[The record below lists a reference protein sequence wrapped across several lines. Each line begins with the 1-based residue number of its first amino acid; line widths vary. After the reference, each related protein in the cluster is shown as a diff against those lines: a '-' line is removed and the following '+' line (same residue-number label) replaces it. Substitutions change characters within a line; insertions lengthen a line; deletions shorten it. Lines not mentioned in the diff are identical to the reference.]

1 MQSVEET
8 INNRLP
14 ELSPGSLLKGANL
27 MNIHAQKRL
36 LIITFLFIPIIL
48 LGVFVIYPTFR
59 LVQLSL
65 TDWNGISKDI
75 QFIGIEN
82 YIEIFTDSEDVWLS
96 LKNNGIYF
104 VLHLLII
111 PLEIFVA
118 FLLDSKIRGSKF
130 FKGIIFLPYIINGVA
145 VSYMFAMMFG
155 SNGGAINE
163 FLALFELDP
172 IRWLSD
178 KKIVNYSL
186 ASVSLWRFSGMHII
200 LFLAAIQSV
209 PGDIIEAAKIDGA
222 NIFQQYMKIILP
234 SIHLVVDIVLFLN
247 VRGALQVFDIPF
259 VMTNG
264 GPGRASSTFTL
275 HTIETAFSFNRF
287 GEASAMAIV
296 LMAIIIL
303 ISQVQRKL
311 VGGED

>member
-163 FLALFELDP
+163 FLGLFELDP